1 MFAHRMSLLI
11 PLLLLAAGALVVTAC
26 SGEPDLPDTN
36 AASMLDYL
44 DEVDYEESWSCG
56 QVWVRSTRAASR
68 TGCF

>member
-1 MFAHRMSLLI
+1 M
-11 PLLLLAAGALVVTAC
+11 VTAC

-44 DEVDYEESWSCG
+44 DEVDYEESWELWPG
-56 QVWVRSTRAASR
+56 LGEKYRAASR